1 MDHPGTD
8 LPLLEQ
14 SSSKR
19 VIAAGGIGVLLVGMA
34 VAAILWFR
42 RGDKSPVVT
51 LPKTTQTITVEVL
64 NGTDRRGLA
73 RQVTRV
79 LREEGVDV
87 IYFGSAEDSSHLTQ
101 ILVRRGEKAKG
112 EELRRLLGVGRVV
125 SKPDSLRRLDLTL
138 ILGDDYVLP
147 KGWLPL

>member
-1 MDHPGTD
+1 
-8 LPLLEQ
+8 
-14 SSSKR
+14 
-19 VIAAGGIGVLLVGMA
+19 MA